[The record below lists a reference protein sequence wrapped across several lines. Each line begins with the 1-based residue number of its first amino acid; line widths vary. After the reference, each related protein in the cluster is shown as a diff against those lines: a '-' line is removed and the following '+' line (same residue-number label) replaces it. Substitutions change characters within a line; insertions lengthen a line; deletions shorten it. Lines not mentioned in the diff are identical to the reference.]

1 MKAKTLKQISAQST
15 RIQFA
20 IANSNLSDH
29 DKLAKIGRVKQ
40 IASRYSNNMIAHLR
54 NAMGWADIEE
64 YGAITPFPLS
74 MYARQAEV

>member
-1 MKAKTLKQISAQST
+1 MKTKTLKQLSAQST

-29 DKLAKIGRVKQ
+29 DKLAKMGTVKQ
-40 IASRYSNNMIAHLR
+40 IASRYSNNMITHLR

-64 YGAITPFPLS
+64 YGATIPFPLS
-74 MYARQAEV
+74 MYANR